1 MTSCM
6 LGIGLLFL
14 STAAMAEMLAQEK
27 GKPRT
32 MNATG
37 VVSKMAANSLT
48 LVQRGD
54 SGERSTTF
62 VVGAQTKILVQTSE
76 DEVVKGEGGRERK
89 IPKTKEGK
97 AANLKVDQRVTV
109 SYAEAGKA
117 DSILILRPALTR
129 KNEGER

>member
-1 MTSCM
+1 MKSCM
-6 LGIGLLFL
+6 LGIGLLL
-14 STAAMAEMLAQEK
+14 MGAAVTTDMLAQEK

-37 VVSKMAANSLT
+37 VVSKVAADSLT

-97 AANLKVDQRVTV
+97 TADLKVDQRVTV
-109 SYAEAGKA
+109 SFADTGKA
-117 DSILILRPALTR
+117 DSILILRPAPAR

>member
-1 MTSCM
+1 M

-14 STAAMAEMLAQEK
+14 SAAVTADMLAQEK

-37 VVSKMAANSLT
+37 VVSKVAADSLT

-54 SGERSTTF
+54 SGERSTMF
-62 VVGAQTKILVQTSE
+62 AIGAQTKILVQTSD

-89 IPKTKEGK
+89 TPKTKEGK
-97 AANLKVDQRVTV
+97 AADLKVDQRVTV

-117 DSILILRPALTR
+117 DSILVLRPAPAR
-129 KNEGER
+129 KKEGER

>member
-1 MTSCM
+1 MKSCM
-6 LGIGLLFL
+6 LGLGLLIL
-14 STAAMAEMLAQEK
+14 SAAVPADTVAQEK

-32 MNATG
+32 MTVTG
-37 VVSKMAANSLT
+37 VVSKVAADSLT

-62 VVGAQTKILVQTSE
+62 AIGAQTKILVQTSE

-89 IPKTKEGK
+89 TPKTRDAK
-97 AANLKVDQRVTV
+97 AADLKVDQRVTV

-117 DSILILRPALTR
+117 ASILVLRPTPAR
-129 KNEGER
+129 KNEGDR

>member
-1 MTSCM
+1 MKSCM

-14 STAAMAEMLAQEK
+14 SAAVTADMLAQEK

-37 VVSKMAANSLT
+37 VVSKVAADSLT

-54 SGERSTTF
+54 SGERSTMF
-62 VVGAQTKILVQTSE
+62 AIGAQTKILVQTSD

-89 IPKTKEGK
+89 TPKTKEGK
-97 AANLKVDQRVTV
+97 AADLKVDQRVTV

-117 DSILILRPALTR
+117 DSILVLRPAPAR
-129 KNEGER
+129 KKEGER